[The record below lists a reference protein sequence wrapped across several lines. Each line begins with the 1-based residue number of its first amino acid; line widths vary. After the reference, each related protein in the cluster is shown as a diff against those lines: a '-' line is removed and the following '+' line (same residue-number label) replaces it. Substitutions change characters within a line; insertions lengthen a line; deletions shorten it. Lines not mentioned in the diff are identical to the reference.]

1 MTTIVTT
8 RTPAGAAV
16 GPLAQREA
24 WRIVRH
30 PIYLAMLVYF
40 VILGGVQAA
49 GGGLSGREAVRE
61 LVLVLGLLWFGPA
74 TYFAA
79 NLVASS
85 ARRSH
90 AESQLAAAPTTAYAR
105 TVAACLGVL
114 CPTAV
119 AAAFSAIVS
128 VVEHAGGSL
137 DHVQGAGE
145 LAVIPL
151 CTLGGGLL
159 GVAVAQWM
167 PWRGAPLIVLFAL
180 IAWVVAVMDRG
191 ELQWTAPWTMS
202 HAYYKDA
209 QLAPGSHVWH
219 ATYLLGLSLLAGIA
233 ALLRHP
239 SQRRPLLALGAMV
252 FTATLVAGWVQVQ

>member
-16 GPLAQREA
+16 GPLAEREA

-40 VILGGVQAA
+40 VILGGAQAA
-49 GGGLSGREAVRE
+49 GGGLSGRETVRE
-61 LVLVLGLLWFGPA
+61 LLLVLGLLWFGSA
-74 TYFAA
+74 TFFAA

-90 AESQLAAAPTTAYAR
+90 AESQLAAAPTTSYAR
-105 TVAACLGVL
+105 ALAACLGVL
-114 CPTAV
+114 GPTAA
-119 AAAFSAIVS
+119 AAAFAAIVW
-128 VVEHAGGSL
+128 VVERAGGSL
-137 DHVQGAGE
+137 DHAQGLGE

-159 GVAVAQWM
+159 GVAVAEWM
-167 PWRGAPLIVLFAL
+167 RWRGAPLIVLFAL
-180 IAWVVAVMDRG
+180 LAWVVAVMDRG

-202 HAYYKDA
+202 RAYYKDA
-209 QLAPGSHVWH
+209 QLSPGSAGWH
-219 ATYLLGLSLLAGIA
+219 AAYLLGLALLAGVA
-233 ALLRHP
+233 AVLRQP
-239 SQRRPLLALGAMV
+239 SHRRPLLALGAV
-252 FTATLVAGWVQVQ
+252 VLIATLVAGWVQVQ

>member
-16 GPLAQREA
+16 GPLAEREA

-49 GGGLSGREAVRE
+49 GGGLSGRETVRE
-61 LVLVLGLLWFGPA
+61 LLVVLGLLWFGPA
-74 TYFAA
+74 TFFAA

-105 TVAACLGVL
+105 TLAACLGVL
-114 CPTAV
+114 GPTAA
-119 AAAFSAIVS
+119 AAAFAAIVR

-137 DHVQGAGE
+137 DHAQGIGE

-159 GVAVAQWM
+159 GVAVAEWM

-180 IAWVVAVMDRG
+180 LAWVVAVMDRG

-202 HAYYKDA
+202 RAYYKDA
-209 QLAPGSHVWH
+209 QLSPGSPGWH
-219 ATYLLGLSLLAGIA
+219 AAYLLGLALLAGVA
-233 ALLRHP
+233 AVLRHP
-239 SQRRPLLALGAMV
+239 SHRRPLLVFGAMV
-252 FTATLVAGWVQVQ
+252 LIATLVAGWVQVQ

>member
-8 RTPAGAAV
+8 GTPAGAAV
-16 GPLAQREA
+16 GPLAGREA

-30 PIYLAMLVYF
+30 PIYLAMLLYF
-40 VILGGVQAA
+40 VLLGGVQAA
-49 GGGLSGREAVRE
+49 GGGLSGRETVRE
-61 LVLVLGLLWFGPA
+61 LLLVVGLLWFGPA
-74 TYFAA
+74 TFFATH
-79 NLVASS
+79 LVASS

-105 TVAACLGVL
+105 TLATCLGVL
-114 CPTAV
+114 GPTAA
-119 AAAFSAIVS
+119 AAAFAAIVW

-137 DHVQGAGE
+137 DHAQGPGE

-167 PWRGAPLIVLFAL
+167 PWPGAPLIVLFAL

-202 HAYYKDA
+202 RAYYKDA
-209 QLAPGSHVWH
+209 QLAPGSPAWH
-219 ATYLLGLSLLAGIA
+219 AAYLLGLSLLAA
-233 ALLRHP
+233 VVALLRHP
-239 SQRRPLLALGAMV
+239 TRRRPLLALGAVV
-252 FTATLVAGWVQVQ
+252 FVVTLVAGWVQVQ